1 MSNSALNA
9 KPKNAPFD
17 TGIETS
23 NTKMIAARIARHQ
36 QNIWM
41 LRAVAA

>member
-17 TGIETS
+17 TGIES
-23 NTKMIAARIARHQ
+23 NAKVIAARIARHE
-36 QNIWM
+36 QNVWI
-41 LRAVAA
+41 LRAVAV